1 MTNQR
6 AIHLFVMFSFNYPHD
21 FIQKAWEGWIVK
33 HLESKFSSI
42 YQKYGATAVMSK
54 FYTELDAE
62 NQEIL
67 INYIL
72 ENYKG

>member
-21 FIQKAWEGWIVK
+21 FIEKAWSGHIVN
-33 HLESKFSSI
+33 HLRTKFLSI
-42 YQKYGATAVMSK
+42 YKKHGSIAVMAK
-54 FYTELDAE
+54 FYTELDSE